1 MMEHK
6 EMSCHACGG
15 KMHRD
20 VKAVEIAYK
29 GESMTVN
36 LPGWYCASCDE
47 AVHSGLDMEVSDK
60 ALHELKAKVEG
71 LLTPHE
77 IKEIR
82 KRLKLSQAAAG
93 KYLGGGP
100 RAFQKYESG
109 SVMVSKPMSN
119 LLFLLNKQPAML
131 DELKRHTHV

>member
-1 MMEHK
+1 MEHK
-6 EMSCHACGG
+6 EIRCHSCGG

-20 VKAVEIAYK
+20 TKAVEIAYK

-36 LPGWYCASCDE
+36 LPGWYCSACDE

-71 LLTPHE
+71 LLTPGE
-77 IKEIR
+77 IKGIR

-109 SVMVSKPMSN
+109 AVMVSKPMSN
-119 LLFLLNKQPAML
+119 LLFLLDKQPSML
-131 DELKRHTHV
+131 DDLKKHVQG